1 MVENTLDVG
10 GGVVFWSL
18 AEWTTREALHDGLV
32 PLALEGMTPEP
43 RQASA
48 CLREAL
54 CEVFA
59 GPRMLIRP
67 LNKREGFV
75 VVREERGE
83 TSNAYNQELL
93 ARILTNGNGSGN
105 GCHGGVANGAVSI
118 DFQPPHTRCPDVLD
132 AFRRQQSLLHAGQV
146 SACLVNVV
154 EGLGGT
160 RLRPGGALYWLPGH
174 RLDEWLAVSRAVEQ
188 AAHQGKSSV
197 YLLRHRMDAE
207 AVRAIQDAIVAEVR
221 CEASAIHADV
231 MSGELGER
239 ALETRRQ
246 QARDLRQKVNLYED
260 LLHTGLGML
269 HDVVDQADQ
278 AAAAAILLASAQPAE
293 QEAGAAG

>member
-18 AEWTTREALHDGLV
+18 AEWTTREALHAGLV
-32 PLALEGMTPEP
+32 PLALDGMTPEP

-83 TSNAYNQELL
+83 TSNAYHQELL
-93 ARILTNGNGSGN
+93 ARILTNGNGCQGRP
-105 GCHGGVANGAVSI
+105 ANGAVSI
-118 DFQPPHTRCPDVLD
+118 DFQPPHPRSADVLD

-146 SACLVNVV
+146 SACLVNVI

-160 RLRPGGALYWLPGH
+160 RLRPSGALYWLPGH
-174 RLDEWLAVSRAVEQ
+174 RLDEWLAVSGAVER

-207 AVRAIQDAIVAEVR
+207 AVRAVQDAIVAEVR
-221 CEASAIHADV
+221 CEAAAIHADV
-231 MSGELGER
+231 LSGGLGER

-246 QARDLRQKVNLYED
+246 QARGLRQKVNLYED

-278 AAAAAILLASAQPAE
+278 AAAAAILLASALPAE
-293 QEAGAAG
+293 QAAGAVG